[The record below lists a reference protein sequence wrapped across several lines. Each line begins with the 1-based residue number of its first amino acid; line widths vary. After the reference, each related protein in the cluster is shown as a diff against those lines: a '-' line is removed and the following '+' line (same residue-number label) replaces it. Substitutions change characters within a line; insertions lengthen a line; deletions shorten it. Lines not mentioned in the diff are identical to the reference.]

1 MKRIILIA
9 AAAVLCSGIARAES
23 GIDEVRAE
31 LKRAVAAG
39 EITRDDAKALMR
51 DAIDAHRAERHARR
65 DAKHA
70 DRDVRKAERD
80 ARKAERKSQRDAAGA
95 DD

>member
-1 MKRIILIA
+1 MKRIILMA
-9 AAAVLCSGIARAES
+9 AAAVLCGGIAQAES

-39 EITRDDAKALMR
+39 EISRDEAKAMMR
-51 DAIDAHRAERHARR
+51 DAIDAHRAERHVRR

-70 DRDVRKAERD
+70 DRDVRKADRD
-80 ARKAERKSQRDAAGA
+80 ARKAERKALRDAAG
-95 DD
+95 DDD